1 MDTEIIKTEIISSRS
16 NQYIKK
22 ARSLQE
28 KKYRDRE
35 GLYLIEGLRL
45 AEEAIAAGLQPCF
58 ALINQRLSQSSRG
71 FALLQKLAGLP
82 IFCLEDELLAY
93 ASDTVQPQGIL
104 LIAHKAANDPARL
117 LAAGKSFWILADHLQ
132 DPGNLGTILR
142 TGWAA
147 GADGVIIGGGADPYN
162 PKTVRASMGAIFNLP
177 LYMAATDA
185 EALALIRQAGLAILV
200 AAADGQYLYHKADL
214 GRPLIWVL
222 GSEAKGASHFW
233 QNEADATVRLPMMA
247 NVESL
252 NVSVAGGILFYE
264 TLRQRMA
271 K

>member
-1 MDTEIIKTEIISSRS
+1 MEIRKMDIITSKS

-28 KKYRDRE
+28 KKYRDQE

-45 AEEAIAAGLQPCF
+45 AEEAVAADVQLSYGF
-58 ALINQRLSQSSRG
+58 ATQRLIQSPRG
-71 FALLQKLAGLP
+71 SELLQKLAHLP
-82 IFCLEDELLAY
+82 IFWLDDGLLAY
-93 ASDTVQPQGIL
+93 CTDTVQPQGIL
-104 LIAHKAANDPARL
+104 LVAPKTANDPAPL
-117 LAAGKSFWILADHLQ
+117 LAGGKSFWILADHVQ
-132 DPGNLGTILR
+132 DPGNLGAILR

-147 GADGVIIGGGADPYN
+147 GADGVIIMAGGADPYN

-177 LYMAATDA
+177 LYLAAMDA
-185 EALALIRQAGLAILV
+185 EALALIKKAGLDILV
-200 AAADGQYLYHKADL
+200 AAAGGQCLYHKADL
-214 GRPLIWVL
+214 CRPMVWVL
-222 GSEAKGASHFW
+222 GSEAEGASRFW
-233 QNEADATVRLPMMA
+233 KSEASTTVRLPMSA

-264 TLRQRMA
+264 TLRQRTS